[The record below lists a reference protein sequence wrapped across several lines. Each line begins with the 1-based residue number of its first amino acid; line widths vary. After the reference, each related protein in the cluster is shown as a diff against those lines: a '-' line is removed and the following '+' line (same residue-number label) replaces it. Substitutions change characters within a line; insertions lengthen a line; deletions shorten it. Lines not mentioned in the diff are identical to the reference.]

1 MSGNTADGLGG
12 GIYNEDYSVVKMSG
26 EASVTGNSAGS
37 SGGGIY
43 GGMLTG
49 AVAGVNL
56 LGNMPDD
63 IAP

>member
-1 MSGNTADGLGG
+1 M
-12 GIYNEDYSVVKMSG
+12 KMSG
-26 EASVTGNSAGS
+26 EASVTGNFAGS